1 MDEVREAVQGDD
13 WFAVLTHRAPYD
25 PAAPAAA
32 DRLRRCTSPA
42 VVAAALAD
50 HGDGLLRQLAG
61 QPTDRDWVADCG
73 GPLGAVLVLAEVDA
87 AASVLRSHVAAAR
100 AGLLA
105 DLLQD
110 HSLVELADLLGVTR
124 QALHKTLKNRGL

>member
-1 MDEVREAVQGDD
+1 MDAVAQAGWDE
-13 WFAVLTHRAPYD
+13 VLTHRALD
-25 PAAPAAA
+25 PAFAAVT
-32 DRLRRCTSPA
+32 DRLRRLTSPA
-42 VVAAALAD
+42 VVADVLTD
-50 HGDGLLRQLAG
+50 RGDGLLHQLAG
-61 QPTDRDWVADCG
+61 QPTDRDWTAECG

-105 DLLQD
+105 DLVQD
-110 HSLVELADLLGVTR
+110 HSLVDLADLLGVTR